1 MYELD
6 KFINDYVSWAL
17 VSLFLLER
25 ESLLFSHTILLKSDF
40 IRDQTTTL
48 QRFLYVE
55 CKLLIESKN

>member
-1 MYELD
+1 MYEPD

-25 ESLLFSHTILLKSDF
+25 ESLLFSHTILFESDF
-40 IRDQTTTL
+40 IGDQASPL

-55 CKLLIESKN
+55 CKLLIESEN